1 MREKNLSHD
10 PTQLL
15 ERFRQGDERAFKILY
30 DRYFPMLFLIIR
42 EYVGRQDIAEDIV
55 TNAFIKLYN
64 RRSHIRDADHIYGFL
79 FVVARNEAV
88 GHHRDQKRWRVARK
102 AQEQLEEREYHDPL
116 EAELE
121 RDRWMLKIRQLIGQL
136 PPARK
141 QIFELHFIK
150 GLSIR
155 EIADQLNLTETT
167 VRNQRN
173 RALSFL
179 RQAFFP

>member
-1 MREKNLSHD
+1 MAVNNPQDLF
-10 PTQLL
+10 
-15 ERFRQGDERAFKILY
+15 ERFRKGDGNAFKILY

-55 TNAFIKLYN
+55 TNAFIKLYD
-64 RRSHIRDADHIYGFL
+64 RRMRIRDAEHVYGFL

-88 GHHRDQKRWRVARK
+88 GHHRDQKRGGGAR
-102 AQEQLEEREYHDPL
+102 AVQELLADREYHDPM

-121 RDRWMLKIRQLIGQL
+121 RDRWMVKIRELVEQL

-141 QIFELHFIK
+141 QIFVLHFFK

-155 EIADQLNLTETT
+155 EIANQLNLTETT

-179 RQAFFP
+179 RQTFFL

>member
-1 MREKNLSHD
+1 MAVNNPQDLF
-10 PTQLL
+10 
-15 ERFRQGDERAFKILY
+15 ERFRQGDGDAFKILY

-55 TNAFIKLYN
+55 TNSFIKLYD
-64 RRSHIRDADHIYGFL
+64 RRTRIRDAEHVQGFL

-88 GHHRDQKRWRVARK
+88 GHLRDQKRWRGARE
-102 AQEQLEEREYHDPL
+102 AQELLADREYHDPM

-121 RDRWMLKIRQLIGQL
+121 RDRWMGRIRELIGQL

-141 QIFELHFIK
+141 QIFVLHFFK

-155 EIADQLNLTETT
+155 EIANQLNLTETT

-179 RQAFFP
+179 RQAFFL

>member
-1 MREKNLSHD
+1 
-10 PTQLL
+10 
-15 ERFRQGDERAFKILY
+15 
-30 DRYFPMLFLIIR
+30 MLFLIIR

-55 TNAFIKLYN
+55 TNAFIKLYD
-64 RRSHIRDADHIYGFL
+64 RRTRIRDAEHVQGFL

-88 GHHRDQKRWRVARK
+88 GHLRDQKRWRGVRAV
-102 AQEQLEEREYHDPL
+102 QDLLVDREYHDPL

-121 RDRWMLKIRQLIGQL
+121 RDRWMGKIRQLIEQL

-141 QIFELHFIK
+141 QITELHFFK

-155 EIADQLNLTETT
+155 EIANQLNLTETT

-179 RQAFFP
+179 RQAFFL

>member
-1 MREKNLSHD
+1 M
-10 PTQLL
+10 
-15 ERFRQGDERAFKILY
+15 Y
-30 DRYFPMLFLIIR
+30 DRYFPKLFLIIR

-64 RRSHIRDADHIYGFL
+64 RRTRIRDADHIYGFL

-88 GHHRDQKRWRVARK
+88 GHHRDQKRQRGVREV
-102 AQEQLEEREYHDPL
+102 QELLVDREYNDPL

-121 RDRWMLKIRQLIGQL
+121 RDRGMLKIRQLIGQL
-136 PPARK
+136 PPSRK
-141 QIFELHFIK
+141 QIFEMHFFN
-150 GLSIR
+150 GQSIR
-155 EIADQLNLTETT
+155 EIANQLNLTETT

-179 RQAFFP
+179 RQAFFL

>member
-1 MREKNLSHD
+1 MREKNLPHD
-10 PTQLL
+10 PTLLL
-15 ERFRQGDERAFKILY
+15 ERFRQGDGNAFKILY

-42 EYVGRQDIAEDIV
+42 EYVGRQDVAEDIV
-55 TNAFIKLYN
+55 TNAFIKLYDC
-64 RRSHIRDADHIYGFL
+64 RARIRDAEHVYGFL

-88 GHHRDQKRWRVARK
+88 GHHRDQKRWRGARA
-102 AQEQLEEREYHDPL
+102 AQELLADREYHDPL

-121 RDRWMLKIRQLIGQL
+121 RDRWMRKIRQLIEQL

-141 QIFELHFIK
+141 QIFELHFFK

-155 EIADQLNLTETT
+155 EIANQLNLTETT

-179 RQAFFP
+179 RHSFFL